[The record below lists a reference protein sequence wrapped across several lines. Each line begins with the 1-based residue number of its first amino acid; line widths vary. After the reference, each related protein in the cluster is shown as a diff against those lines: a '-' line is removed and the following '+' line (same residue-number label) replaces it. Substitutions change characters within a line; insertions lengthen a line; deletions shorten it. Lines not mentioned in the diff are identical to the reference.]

1 MLCDLK
7 CSSIVT
13 YFFVRW
19 SPDYTWPRQSF
30 CRQQRFKRPLPIA
43 SGKANRQRKMENLA
57 LYITTIGHNL
67 CTFDA
72 IFLHD
77 KKDNFFK
84 QCSFLKIHFY
94 RLILTFNFMASNQ
107 KAKIELEILKKCL
120 KQNAYIHVLPLPVL
134 PICWRQRQANLP
146 IAGGKGNYWQNA
158 MYSCKMQQKH

>member
-1 MLCDLK
+1 MFLNNIFSKFVHYIMNNTISGSYLWILSPFCCRQTLVNLDNSSMICDFK

-19 SPDYTWPRQSF
+19 SPDYTWHQQSF

-43 SGKANRQRKMENLA
+43 GGKANRQRKMENLA

-107 KAKIELEILKKCL
+107 MGKNYNGNLEK
-120 KQNAYIHVLPLPVL
+120 NV
-134 PICWRQRQANLP
+134 
-146 IAGGKGNYWQNA
+146 
-158 MYSCKMQQKH
+158 

>member
-1 MLCDLK
+1 MICDFK
-7 CSSIVT
+7 CSSIIT

-30 CRQQRFKRPLPIA
+30 CRQQRFKRPSPIA
-43 SGKANRQRKMENLA
+43 GGKANRQRKMENLA

-107 KAKIELEILKKCL
+107 KAKIKFENLKKMFNIECL
-120 KQNAYIHVLPLPVL
+120 HPCFTFA
-134 PICWRQRQANLP
+134 CFANLP
-146 IAGGKGNYWQNA
+146 IAGGKGNHRQNA
-158 MYSCKMQQKH
+158 MYSLYM